1 MSIVGKWN
9 VSIQTPFGEQV
20 VPLEFDDERTG
31 VAHYGAESVGLRDVT
46 TAGDH
51 ARWSVA
57 ILQPVKVTLKCSVE
71 VAGDTMSGS
80 ASAGFFGKFALSGG
94 RVTA

>member
-1 MSIVGKWN
+1 MRHVYFAFHYKKDIFRAN
-9 VSIQTPFGEQV
+9 QV
-20 VPLEFDDERTG
+20 RNSGLLF
-31 VAHYGAESVGLRDVT
+31 GAESVGLRDVT

-51 ARWSVA
+51 ATWSVA